1 MRLLNVIFAFLGA
14 PWNWSAKLG
23 HYVTIYLSNIIV
35 KFGLPIPWSAT
46 EIYNLDTNVDTTKCD
61 YINRIEGDKA
71 LILKVIYDLD

>member
-35 KFGLPIPWSAT
+35 KFGPPIRLSAL
-46 EIYNLDTNVDTTKCD
+46 EIYDLHTNADTNICD
-61 YINRIEGDKA
+61 YIYRIEGGKA
-71 LILKVIYDLD
+71 IALK